1 MIRTSSKV
9 ATVDGSDE
17 SRFLAISRHRQMGV
31 ETPIY
36 TRNVVFSISSDW
48 DSEKARARHSTG
60 SHGGRRM
67 DLGEVGLRSS
77 HAGVAGYENYVCDDL
92 CEVQANV
99 IGLLVLF
106 CTLALPVL
114 LGYGLLHNL
123 DTPSFK
129 GYNEDK
135 T

>member
-1 MIRTSSKV
+1 MSQMSHV
-9 ATVDGSDE
+9 S
-17 SRFLAISRHRQMGV
+17 SRFPATGKWVWKLQFIP
-31 ETPIY
+31 ETSFSL
-36 TRNVVFSISSDW
+36 FSISIDW

-77 HAGVAGYENYVCDDL
+77 HVGVAGYENYVCDDL

>member
-1 MIRTSSKV
+1 
-9 ATVDGSDE
+9 
-17 SRFLAISRHRQMGV
+17 
-31 ETPIY
+31 
-36 TRNVVFSISSDW
+36 
-48 DSEKARARHSTG
+48 
-60 SHGGRRM
+60 M

-77 HAGVAGYENYVCDDL
+77 HVGVAGYENYVCDDL

-129 GYNEDK
+129 GYNEDQ
-135 T
+135 TR

>member
-1 MIRTSSKV
+1 MSHVS
-9 ATVDGSDE
+9 
-17 SRFLAISRHRQMGV
+17 SRFPATGKWSGNSNLYPKRRFPFSR
-31 ETPIY
+31 
-36 TRNVVFSISSDW
+36 DW

-129 GYNEDK
+129 GYNEDQ
-135 T
+135 TRL

>member
-1 MIRTSSKV
+1 MSQMSPV
-9 ATVDGSDE
+9 S
-17 SRFLAISRHRQMGV
+17 SRFPATGKWVWKLQLIP
-31 ETPIY
+31 ETS
-36 TRNVVFSISSDW
+36 FFHW

-123 DTPSFK
+123 DTPEFK